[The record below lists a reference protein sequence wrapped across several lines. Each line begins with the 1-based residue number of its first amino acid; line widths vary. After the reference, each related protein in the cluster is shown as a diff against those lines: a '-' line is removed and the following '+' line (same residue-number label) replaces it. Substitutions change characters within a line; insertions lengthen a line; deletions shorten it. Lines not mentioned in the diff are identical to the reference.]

1 MGYIDSI
8 QSQYFKETKDGK
20 TVFYPWGFPFSLF
33 TKGYI
38 LNNPQNE
45 KSLRKKI
52 VLLLILSIFLP
63 GFYMIAIYFI
73 SSSLFYP
80 IILLHTALV
89 FFVHYFLYYRSV
101 YKIPETVQSLKSEEH
116 LVHIATSLGG
126 NWIIAIGT
134 ICFFIVLCSLFV
146 FFFTSSSAVKSLS
159 VFCFMMF
166 GSITILYCY
175 LLKLWSTNQN
185 TNR

>member
-1 MGYIDSI
+1 MGYIASI
-8 QSQYFKETKDGK
+8 QSQYLKHTNDGK

-38 LNNPQNE
+38 LSPIQE

-52 VLLLILSIFLP
+52 FAVFILSIFLP
-63 GFYMIAIYFI
+63 FIYITTLYLISASLLFPLFI
-73 SSSLFYP
+73 
-80 IILLHTALV
+80 LHTAIFILI
-89 FFVHYFLYYRSV
+89 HYYLYYRSV
-101 YKIPETVQSLKSEEH
+101 YKITETTQSISLKDFFLNIS
-116 LVHIATSLGG
+116 ISLGE